1 MSTDIRKYVINN
13 FKNSCKVEIKE
24 AISASIKEREDITLP
39 GLGVFF
45 ELLWEHSNNNIRNE
59 ILDILENN
67 LK

>member
-1 MSTDIRKYVINN
+1 MSTDFIKYVINN

-45 ELLWEHSNNNIRNE
+45 ELLWEHSNSNIKNE
-59 ILDILENN
+59 ILDILESN

>member
-45 ELLWEHSNNNIRNE
+45 ELLWEHSNNNIKNE

>member
-1 MSTDIRKYVINN
+1 MNTDIRKYVINN

-45 ELLWEHSNNNIRNE
+45 ELLWEHSNNNIKNE

>member
-1 MSTDIRKYVINN
+1 MNTDIRKYVINN